1 MNTDMLWLLALGA
14 GGGLLH
20 ALDAD
25 HILAVS
31 TVAAGGDA
39 SRRRV
44 LRTALNWALG
54 HGLSLGVVTLS
65 VLGLGLAMPEGLSAM
80 AELLVGVILLAAG
93 LSLLWAGWRGEVALS
108 LHRHG
113 GLPAHAHLHG
123 RDHVGAPGRGLV
135 DHRPVLIGII
145 HGVAGSAPLLALLPL
160 VIKAQFRPPAA
171 TPDCTPHPSPDE
183 RYSPPPP
190 HSSENG
196 GCRAY
201 SECTGRIGSAGLLA
215 RVRRPPSR
223 HPARRRTRCCPG

>member
-93 LSLLWAGWRGEVALS
+93 WRGEVALS

-160 VIKAQFRPPAA
+160 VIKAQFLL
-171 TPDCTPHPSPDE
+171 
-183 RYSPPPP
+183 
-190 HSSENG
+190 
-196 GCRAY
+196 
-201 SECTGRIGSAGLLA
+201 AGLYILLFTLCVA
-215 RVRRPPSR
+215 FAMCVFGGLLGALVSRLQERSRRAFGLLR
-223 HPARRRTRCCPG
+223 GLLGLYAIGFGGFWLHHAL

>member
-80 AELLVGVILLAAG
+80 AELLVGVRRVEGFDLELLLAGRFRAG
-93 LSLLWAGWRGEVALS
+93 FLRRDACASSLSMRS
-108 LHRHG
+108 MMR
-113 GLPAHAHLHG
+113 
-123 RDHVGAPGRGLV
+123 
-135 DHRPVLIGII
+135 
-145 HGVAGSAPLLALLPL
+145 
-160 VIKAQFRPPAA
+160 
-171 TPDCTPHPSPDE
+171 
-183 RYSPPPP
+183 
-190 HSSENG
+190 
-196 GCRAY
+196 RA
-201 SECTGRIGSAGLLA
+201 
-215 RVRRPPSR
+215 
-223 HPARRRTRCCPG
+223 

>member
-54 HGLSLGVVTLS
+54 HGLSLALVTLS
-65 VLGLGLAMPEGLSAM
+65 VLGFGLAIPEALSSV
-80 AELLVGVILLAAG
+80 AELLVGVVLLAAG
-93 LSLLWAGWRGEVALS
+93 LSLLRAGWRGEVAVS
-108 LHRHG
+108 LHRHR
-113 GLPAHAHLHG
+113 GLPAHVHLHG
-123 RDHVGAPGRGLV
+123 RDHIDAQGARGLV

-145 HGVAGSAPLLALLPL
+145 HGIAGSAPLLALLPL
-160 VIKAQFRPPAA
+160 VIQAQFML
-171 TPDCTPHPSPDE
+171 
-183 RYSPPPP
+183 
-190 HSSENG
+190 
-196 GCRAY
+196 
-201 SECTGRIGSAGLLA
+201 AGLYILLFTLCVALA
-215 RVRRPPSR
+215 MCAFGGLLGVLVSGILRRSR
-223 HPARRRTRCCPG
+223 RAFDTMRALLGLYALGFGAFWLHQAL